1 MTAADDASEVTIRP
15 GRPEDAEDMHRAI
28 FAMGRGL
35 GMQAKITSTVED
47 FRRCGF
53 GPEAAFGSFVAEAG
67 GELVGLC
74 LYFPIFSTWRGRP
87 GVFVQDLYVDEGLR
101 GQGIGERMLREAA
114 SWSKA
119 RGGDYLR
126 LTVDAEN
133 FAAQRFYERLGI
145 TWQKADHEHAAYG
158 DAFRALAEGLND

>member
-1 MTAADDASEVTIRP
+1 MTKVDDALDVTIRA
-15 GRPEDAEDMHRAI
+15 GRPEDAEAMHRAI
-28 FAMGRGL
+28 LAMGRGL
-35 GMQAKITSTVED
+35 GMKTKITSTAED

-53 GPEAAFGSFVAEAG
+53 GSEAAFGSFVAEVG

-87 GVFVQDLYVDEGLR
+87 GVFVQDLYVDERLR
-101 GQGIGERMLREAA
+101 GQGVGGRLLREAA

-126 LTVDAEN
+126 LAVDAEN
-133 FAAQRFYERLGI
+133 LAAQRFYERLGI
-145 TWQKADHEHAAYG
+145 TWQKADREHAAYG
-158 DAFRALAEGLND
+158 DAFRALADAND

>member
-1 MTAADDASEVTIRP
+1 MTVGANALDVAIRP
-15 GRPEDAEDMHRAI
+15 GRPEDAEAMHRAI
-28 FAMGRGL
+28 LEMGRGL
-35 GMQAKITSTVED
+35 GMEAKITSSAED

-53 GPEAAFGSFVAEAG
+53 GPEAAFASFVAEAR
-67 GELVGLC
+67 EKLVGLC
-74 LYFPIFSTWRGRP
+74 LFFPIFSTWRGRP
-87 GVFVQDLYVDEGLR
+87 GVFIQDLYIDERLR
-101 GQGIGERMLREAA
+101 GQGIGERLLREAA

-126 LTVDAEN
+126 LAVDAEN

-158 DAFRALAEGLND
+158 DAFLALADGLN